1 VALISAAMTDRC
13 GAVLDDVRSHPVSAS
28 DIRRWRSAVAW
39 PAPAGRDDPGAPAPA
54 EFNPFAYGPA
64 DRPPQAP
71 EPVDARSLERRLGI
85 EPPRVNVVLNGGVAV
100 TYTGVAIH
108 PGDVIRSV
116 TRLAGYDER
125 SSATRTL
132 LLTSLESR
140 WTNQNGQLIKVQTM
154 TTVRF

>member
-1 VALISAAMTDRC
+1 
-13 GAVLDDVRSHPVSAS
+13 
-28 DIRRWRSAVAW
+28 
-39 PAPAGRDDPGAPAPA
+39 
-54 EFNPFAYGPA
+54 
-64 DRPPQAP
+64 
-71 EPVDARSLERRLGI
+71 
-85 EPPRVNVVLNGGVAV
+85 V
-100 TYTGVAIH
+100 TYTGVAMH

-125 SSATRTL
+125 ASATRTL